1 MVRTFSLIFDGDI
14 SLCFM
19 TSFTIPSNSNKNI
32 RVESYPEYLI
42 VVISTISAAA
52 AAVDIVKMWNLIKD
66 HLGNGHCPICNLIS
80 KRFREAAFLLM
91 A

>member
-1 MVRTFSLIFDGDI
+1 MVSTFSLIFDGDI

-66 HLGNGHCPICNLIS
+66 HLGNGHCPICSLIS
-80 KRFREAAFLLM
+80 KRFGEAAFLLM

>member
-66 HLGNGHCPICNLIS
+66 HLGNGHCPIYNLIS

-91 A
+91 D